1 MMKDPSSLP
10 KWWQPVNLG
19 LDLQGGSN
27 LLLEVKLD
35 DVLKDRMSTVEDSA
49 RQLLRENKIRYQ
61 NLSAGSESVKVKIE
75 NLNSRNQARGL
86 FKKIDNG
93 ILVEENEDGTLVI
106 KYSEAALNELRLKV
120 VDQSI
125 EIVRRRID
133 ELGTKEPVIQRQG
146 TDRIVVQLPGLQNPE
161 YVKTLLGKTA
171 KLSFH
176 MVDSRSTAADAR
188 RGKLGSSS
196 RLIKGEGGETY
207 VISRKPVVG
216 GENLVDAQA
225 AFQEGQP
232 VVSFKFNTIG
242 GKKFGE
248 ATKTTSAKD
257 WPSYWITR

>member
-1 MMKDPSSLP
+1 MYKLSRTRIFLILAICVIGIFFAIPNMMKDPSSLP

-146 TDRIVVQLPGLQNPE
+146 YRIDRKVQPFRYFLHGNP
-161 YVKTLLGKTA
+161 LLHTA
-171 KLSFH
+171 FHLSDFI
-176 MVDSRSTAADAR
+176 RP
-188 RGKLGSSS
+188 SS
-196 RLIKGEGGETY
+196 RPVIGKPRNLLCISYRPRRRNRETH
-207 VISRKPVVG
+207 SLHPPDSHR
-216 GENLVDAQA
+216 
-225 AFQEGQP
+225 
-232 VVSFKFNTIG
+232 
-242 GKKFGE
+242 
-248 ATKTTSAKD
+248 
-257 WPSYWITR
+257 